1 MSITLIL
8 IAINVIV
15 SLLGL
20 YAHPRII
27 EIGMMIP
34 YRTVRQKT
42 WYEIITSGFVH
53 ASLGHLFFNMFTLY
67 FFGTVL
73 EQVLGPAQFLILYF
87 SGLVISSLPS
97 LIKHKDNPEYATLG
111 ASGAVE
117 SVLFA
122 FILLF
127 PFEKIYLMLIPIGV
141 PAFIFG
147 IAFIAYSIY
156 ASKQEGKVNHEAHIA
171 GAVWGIIYMIIFIP
185 GVIDH
190 FLTTVGL
197 R

>member
-8 IAINVIV
+8 IAINSIV

-20 YAHPRII
+20 YAHLRII

-97 LIKHKDNPEYATLG
+97 LIKRKDNPEYATLG

-127 PFEKIYLMLIPIGV
+127 PFEKIFLMLIPIGV

-171 GAVWGIIYMIIFIP
+171 GAAWGIIYMIIFIP

>member
-1 MSITLIL
+1 
-8 IAINVIV
+8 
-15 SLLGL
+15 
-20 YAHPRII
+20 
-27 EIGMMIP
+27 
-34 YRTVRQKT
+34 
-42 WYEIITSGFVH
+42 
-53 ASLGHLFFNMFTLY
+53 MFTLY

-122 FILLF
+122 FILLY

>member
-8 IAINVIV
+8 IAINAIV

-53 ASLGHLFFNMFTLY
+53 ASLGHLFFNMFTLF
-67 FFGTVL
+67 FFGPVL
-73 EQVLGPAQFLILYF
+73 EQVLGPILFLILYF
-87 SGLVISSLPS
+87 SGLVVSSLPS
-97 LIKHKDNPEYATLG
+97 LLKHKDNPEYATLG
-111 ASGAVE
+111 ASGAIE

-127 PFEKIYLMLIPIGV
+127 PFEKIYLMLIPIGI

-147 IAFIAYSIY
+147 IMFIAYSIY

-171 GAVWGIIYMIIFIP
+171 GAVWGIIFMIVFVP
-185 GVIDH
+185 GVIKH

-197 R
+197 G

>member
-8 IAINVIV
+8 IAINAIV

>member
-8 IAINVIV
+8 IAIN
-15 SLLGL
+15 
-20 YAHPRII
+20 AII

-53 ASLGHLFFNMFTLY
+53 ASLGHLFFNMFTLF
-67 FFGTVL
+67 FFGPVL
-73 EQVLGPAQFLILYF
+73 EQVLGPVLFLILYF
-87 SGLVISSLPS
+87 SGLVVSSLPS
-97 LIKHKDNPEYATLG
+97 LLKHKDNPEYATLG
-111 ASGAVE
+111 ASGAIE

-127 PFEKIYLMLIPIGV
+127 PFEKIYLMLIPIGI

-147 IAFIAYSIY
+147 IMFIAYSIY

-171 GAVWGIIYMIIFIP
+171 GAVWGIIFMIVFVP
-185 GVIDH
+185 GVIKH

-197 R
+197 G